1 MHHDDSIAAAFFF
14 FFVFGAPVLAF
25 IVSRVLRHHERIEML
40 RRGMMPPEFDKR
52 AYRAWRKSGAPWPPP
67 GAPWPPPGGATQGPW
82 AQPAATAW
90 PQRNDDDPQC
100 ALHKGIRIA
109 AVGLALVIGLSFIGG
124 TPGSPDF
131 RGGPWLLGGLIP
143 MFVGIAQILIAVL
156 SGAQLPGVQGRTTFI
171 PPPHAPPGP
180 GAPPPQPPPNYGAAP
195 PPPWAQ
201 QPGRPRYEE
210 LSKPVQ
216 PPDVR

>member
-1 MHHDDSIAAAFFF
+1 MRHDDSIAAVAAFM
-14 FFVFGAPVLAF
+14 FVFGAPVLAF
-25 IVSRVLRHHERIEML
+25 IVSRVLRHQERLEML

-67 GAPWPPPGGATQGPW
+67 GSSAQTAQTPWPQA
-82 AQPAATAW
+82 AQANWQP
-90 PQRNDDDPQC
+90 RNDDDAQF
-100 ALHKGIRIA
+100 ALYKGIRIA

-171 PPPHAPPGP
+171 PPPYPPPGP
-180 GAPPPQPPPNYGAAP
+180 AAPPPQPPPGYGNQP
-195 PPPWAQ
+195 PPTPPPWAE
-201 QPGRPRYEE
+201 RPRFDE

-216 PPDVR
+216 PPDLR